1 MKLLHLLN
9 RLKWDSKYDFNRVR
23 VWYEDRAGGEMA
35 CLKGEEIVS
44 IGEKFLET
52 SRGYIPVH
60 RIRKIEYEGEV
71 LWNSV
76 SSS

>member
-1 MKLLHLLN
+1 
-9 RLKWDSKYDFNRVR
+9 
-23 VWYEDRAGGEMA
+23 MA

-60 RIRKIEYEGEV
+60 RIRKIEYEGKV